1 MKTDIVKAIKFQ
13 LEDITCPVILM
24 EVRLVRFPKYQ
35 FRFITVKVN
44 AKEKRDQSDVVSYT
58 QESNVAIWK

>member
-13 LEDITCPVILM
+13 LEDITCPVILV

-35 FRFITVKVN
+35 LNSNILKIKK
-44 AKEKRDQSDVVSYT
+44 KEKDADVETGWIPVGS
-58 QESNVAIWK
+58 I